1 MHLIDSNSEELKF
14 NLLETT
20 IGVYKMA
27 SLKLEP
33 RTGVLVPLQKIEKGH
48 VGPL

>member
-1 MHLIDSNSEELKF
+1 MHLIDSNSEEFKF

-20 IGVYKMA
+20 IGA

-33 RTGVLVPLQKIEKGH
+33 LTGVLVPLQKVEKSH
-48 VGPL
+48 VGV

>member
-1 MHLIDSNSEELKF
+1 MYLIDSNSEELKF

-33 RTGVLVPLQKIEKGH
+33 LTGVLVPLQKVAKSH
-48 VGPL
+48 VGV